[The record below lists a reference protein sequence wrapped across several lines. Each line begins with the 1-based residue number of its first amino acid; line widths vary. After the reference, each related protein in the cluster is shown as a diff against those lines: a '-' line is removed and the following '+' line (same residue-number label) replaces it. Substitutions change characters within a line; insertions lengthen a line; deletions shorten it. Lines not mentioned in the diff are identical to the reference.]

1 MNISADFEKLLE
13 DSIKHQIEWY
23 VEEFNELY
31 GNNGREDHSKVDK
44 SIANHILNTLTDS
57 LEFKDSDNMLIY
69 LAEAIETI
77 TMTYPYFFWDEK
89 SISNY
94 FSIY

>member
-31 GNNGREDHSKVDK
+31 GTNGRNYSRLDK
-44 SIANHILNTLTDS
+44 SIANHILSKLTEDID
-57 LEFKDSDNMLIY
+57 FKNNDTMLIY

-77 TMTYPYFFWDEK
+77 RMTYPAFF
-89 SISNY
+89 
-94 FSIY
+94 